1 MKKTTLWRI
10 ITTLADPVIGA
21 SFQVVL
27 EKILSLTIDELK
39 SSGNFN
45 NYLEI
50 LIQNVYLI
58 QAFTHDVESP

>member
-1 MKKTTLWRI
+1 M
-10 ITTLADPVIGA
+10 ADPVIGA